1 NGAPAVAA
9 LLNKARAAVRK
20 APRSAAAWGHLG
32 QALSAND
39 FHDEAQVCFAQAEQL
54 DPRDVRWPYHQ
65 APRLALTDPAAALM
79 KLRRAT
85 DLDGAVAIR
94 LQFAELLLAQNQG
107 DEAAEQFRS
116 ILDRDPPNPR
126 AHLGLARVALLRG
139 ELPQAQEQLQPAA
152 ARSAGAQPIHPK
164 SRRDPG
170 ERDPAKAG
178 GAGGRRGRP
187 APRRRPARGRT
198 LARPLLRRTR
208 PAQGRR
214 VRRHPLG
221 DRVDRPR
228 PGGRS

>member
-1 NGAPAVAA
+1 MAGTGLVAATGRQRFGFLLVIVACAVPVAAGGYYLLATWASPLPPEVPTANLDPAVAA
-9 LLNKARAAVRK
+9 LLNKATAAVRK

-79 KLRRAT
+79 KRRRAT

-152 ARSAGAQPIHPK
+152 A
-164 SRRDPG
+164 SRFTQ
-170 ERDPAKAG
+170 KA
-178 GAGGRRGRP
+178 A
-187 APRRRPARGRT
+187 A
-198 LARPLLRRTR
+198 
-208 PAQGRR
+208 
-214 VRRHPLG
+214 
-221 DRVDRPR
+221 
-228 PGGRS
+228 